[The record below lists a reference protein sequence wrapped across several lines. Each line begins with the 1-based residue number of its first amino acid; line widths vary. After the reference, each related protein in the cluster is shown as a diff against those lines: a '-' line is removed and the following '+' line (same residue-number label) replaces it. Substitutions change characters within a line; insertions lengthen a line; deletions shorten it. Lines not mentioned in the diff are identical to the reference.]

1 MPKVVAQRLP
11 DETEWTSHQQC
22 VIGPKM
28 GTLKADTRY
37 FPMLAKVAPVKRL
50 AGNRLARVL
59 RRVDVEACVPAHA
72 DKFNGLNCGE
82 G

>member
-1 MPKVVAQRLP
+1 
-11 DETEWTSHQQC
+11 
-22 VIGPKM
+22 M
-28 GTLKADTRY
+28 GTLKPDTRH
-37 FPMLAKVAPVKRL
+37 FPMLAKAAPVKRL

>member
-1 MPKVVAQRLP
+1 MPKVVAHRLP